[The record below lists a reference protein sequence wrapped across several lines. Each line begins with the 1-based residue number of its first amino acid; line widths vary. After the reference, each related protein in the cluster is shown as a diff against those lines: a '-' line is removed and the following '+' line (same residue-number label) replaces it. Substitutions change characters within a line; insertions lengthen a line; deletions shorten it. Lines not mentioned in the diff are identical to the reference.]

1 MALVSN
7 ISVMPLPRPV
17 GAQADGLTR
26 EGVARL
32 ELVAG
37 QTGKTVLKDLF
48 HSQPL
53 RLLFPFESDH
63 EAFQAV
69 IACVSGGI
77 VGGDKLDASVKL
89 GEGAKAVVIGQAAEK
104 VYRSLGADS
113 LIDNRLEVGARAWL
127 EWLPQETIIFDGA
140 RLRRRTAARVHAE
153 GQLLGGEI
161 LVFGRQARGENLA
174 SGLIRDSWEIHD
186 GSGALIWKDV
196 LHMEDD
202 LAALLG
208 HPATFDGARG
218 YGTIIYRG
226 AAGQALLALLRA
238 ELEKFSHSALRI
250 GVSFV
255 RGTLLVRIL
264 GRSVIDL
271 RRAFAGIW
279 SFLRHQ
285 AAGLP
290 CAMPRLWAI

>member
-7 ISVMPLPRPV
+7 ISVMPLPRPFR
-17 GAQADGLTR
+17 AQADDLVR

-32 ELVAG
+32 ELAAG
-37 QTGKTVLKDLF
+37 QGGKTVLRDLF

-53 RLLFPFESDH
+53 RVLFPFESDH
-63 EAFQAV
+63 SLFQAV

-77 VGGDKLDASVKL
+77 VGGDSLSATVKL

-113 LIDNRLEVGARAWL
+113 FIENSLEVGGRAWL

-140 RLRRRTAARVHAE
+140 RLRRRTAARVHARGE
-153 GQLLGGEI
+153 LLGGEI
-161 LVFGRQARGENLA
+161 LVFGREARGENL
-174 SGLIRDSWEIHD
+174 SNGLIQDSWEIRD
-186 GSGALIWKDV
+186 GHGVLVWKDV
-196 LHMEDD
+196 LHMDGD

-208 HPATFDGARG
+208 HPATFDGARA
-218 YGTIIYRG
+218 YGTVIYRG
-226 AAGQALLALLRA
+226 AAGQRLRELLRA
-238 ELEKFSHSALRI
+238 ELENFAHALRI
-250 GVSFV
+250 GVS
-255 RGTLLVRIL
+255 LVRDTLVIRML

-279 SFLRHQ
+279 SFLRHA

-290 CAMPRLWAI
+290 CVMPRLWAI

>member
-17 GAQADGLTR
+17 RARQDGLIR

-32 ELVAG
+32 ELAAG
-37 QTGKTVLKDLF
+37 QNGKTELRDLF
-48 HSQPL
+48 HSQPF
-53 RLLFPFESDH
+53 RLLFPFESQD

-69 IACVSGGI
+69 IACISGGI
-77 VGGDKLDASVKL
+77 VGGDRLSATIKL
-89 GEGAKAVVIGQAAEK
+89 GEGARAVVIGQAAEK
-104 VYRSLGADS
+104 VYRSLGTDS
-113 LIDNRLEVGARAWL
+113 LVENSLEVGARAWL

-140 RLRRRTAARVHAE
+140 RLRRRTSARIHADGE
-153 GQLLGGEI
+153 LLGGEI
-161 LVFGRQARGENLA
+161 LVFGREARGENL
-174 SGLIRDSWEIHD
+174 SNGLIRDSWEIRD
-186 GSGALIWKDV
+186 GHGGLVWKDV
-196 LHMEDD
+196 LHMDGD

-208 HPATFDGARG
+208 RKATFDGARA

-226 AAGQALLALLRA
+226 PVAQTLLASLRP
-238 ELEKFSHSALRI
+238 ELEKFAHAMLRI
-250 GVSFV
+250 GVTLV
-255 RGTLLVRIL
+255 RGTLLVRLL
-264 GRSVIDL
+264 GRSVIAL

-290 CAMPRLWAI
+290 HAMPRLWAI

>member
-7 ISVMPLPRPV
+7 ISVMPLPRQVCAP
-17 GAQADGLTR
+17 ADGSIR

-32 ELVAG
+32 ELAADHS
-37 QTGKTVLKDLF
+37 GKTALQDLF

-53 RLLFPFESDH
+53 HLLFPFESDTDV
-63 EAFQAV
+63 FQAV

-77 VGGDKLDASVKL
+77 VGGDRLNSTIWL
-89 GEGAKAVVIGQAAEK
+89 GEGAKALVIGQAAEK

-113 LIDNRLEVGARAWL
+113 FVENNLEVRPSAWL

-140 RLRRRTAARVHAE
+140 RLRRRTVAHVHAGGE
-153 GQLLGGEI
+153 LLGGDI
-161 LVFGRQARGENLA
+161 LVFGREARGENLA
-174 SGLIRDSWEIHD
+174 SGLVQDCWEIRDEN
-186 GSGALIWKDV
+186 GVLIWKDV
-196 LHMEDD
+196 LHMDGD

-208 HPATFDGARG
+208 HPATFDRARA

-226 AAGQALLALLRA
+226 AAGRALLALLRA
-238 ELEKFSHSALRI
+238 ELEKFAHAMLRI
-250 GVSFV
+250 GVTLV
-255 RGTLLVRIL
+255 RDVLLIRIL

-271 RRAFAGIW
+271 RRAFARIW

>member
-17 GAQADGLTR
+17 SAQQDGLFR

-32 ELVAG
+32 ELATG
-37 QTGKTVLKDLF
+37 QNGKTVLRDLF

-53 RLLFPFESDH
+53 RLLFPFESQD

-77 VGGDKLDASVKL
+77 VGGDRLSATVKL

-104 VYRSLGADS
+104 VYHSLGADS
-113 LIDNRLEVGARAWL
+113 FVENSLEVGARAWL

-140 RLRRRTAARVHAE
+140 RLRRRTSARIHAGGE
-153 GQLLGGEI
+153 LLGGEI
-161 LVFGRQARGENLA
+161 LVFGREARGENL
-174 SGLIRDSWEIHD
+174 SNGLIQDGWEIRD
-186 GSGALIWKDV
+186 GHGALIWKDV
-196 LHMEDD
+196 LHMDGD
-202 LAALLG
+202 LAALLRQ
-208 HPATFDGARG
+208 PATFNGARA

-226 AAGQALLALLRA
+226 PAGQALLASLRL
-238 ELEKFSHSALRI
+238 ELERFAHAMLRI
-250 GVSFV
+250 GVTLV
-255 RGTLLVRIL
+255 RGTLLVRLL
-264 GRSVIDL
+264 GRSVIAL

-290 CAMPRLWAI
+290 HAMPRLWAI